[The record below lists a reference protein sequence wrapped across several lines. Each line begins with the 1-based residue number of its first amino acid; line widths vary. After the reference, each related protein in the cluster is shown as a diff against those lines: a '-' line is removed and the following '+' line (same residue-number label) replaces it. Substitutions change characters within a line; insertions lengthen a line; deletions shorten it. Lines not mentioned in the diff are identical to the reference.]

1 MVTCGCGNDCGSKG
15 ERMLRGLLAS
25 LSAWQLL
32 VALAHCET
40 EKVLT
45 LQAKK
50 DMHGHEPACLCTA
63 YKCRI
68 IQKSHNNNNNR
79 RNSYKYK

>member
-1 MVTCGCGNDCGSKG
+1 MATTVAV
-15 ERMLRGLLAS
+15 RGVECLGGVAS

-45 LQAKK
+45 CQAKK

-63 YKCRI
+63 YKYRI
-68 IQKSHNNNNNR
+68 IQKSHNNNKRNNT
-79 RNSYKYK
+79 RNSYKYKYV